1 VVPAVLGAHHLGGP
15 PLTPAARGTAKR
27 RVTKQT
33 RYAPHVTGE
42 VRARARKILSRLEK
56 AYPDW
61 GPTLEFSDPLE
72 LLVATILAAQAQDER
87 INEVTRTVVF
97 PKYRTAADYV
107 AVRAS
112 VLERDLKP
120 TGFFRQKTKAVKGA
134 ALGIVERFGGEVPR
148 DMEGLTSLH
157 GVGRKTAS
165 IVLANAFGVPAIAV
179 DRHVARVAGRLG
191 LTRQTD
197 PDKIEQDL
205 RAVFREKD
213 WVKATW
219 NLVLH
224 GRRIC
229 NPTPRCPECPVI
241 DLCPYPRKT
250 KATSSA
256 SRPIRRA
263 PRGRAAARR

>member
-1 VVPAVLGAHHLGGP
+1 MGVKRTGPKKSAPKKPPAKKA
-15 PLTPAARGTAKR
+15 TPKKRAAKKPYQPK
-27 RVTKQT
+27 VT
-33 RYAPHVTGE
+33 PE
-42 VRARARKILSRLEK
+42 LRARARRILDRLAK
-56 AYPDW
+56 AQPDW

-87 INEVTRTVVF
+87 VNEVTRTVVF

-107 AVRAS
+107 AVQSA

-165 IVLANAFGVPAIAV
+165 IVLANAFGVPAVAV

-191 LTRQTD
+191 LSRQAD

-205 RAVFREKD
+205 RAVFPEKE

-229 NPTPRCPECPVI
+229 NPTPKCPECPVI

-250 KATSSA
+250 KAVSSA
-256 SRPIRRA
+256 SRPTLRA
-263 PRGRAAARR
+263 PQGRAAARR

>member
-1 VVPAVLGAHHLGGP
+1 VKKALPKKRAAKKPYVP
-15 PLTPAARGTAKR
+15 KI
-27 RVTKQT
+27 
-33 RYAPHVTGE
+33 APE
-42 VRARARKILSRLEK
+42 VRARARTILGRLEK

-107 AVRAS
+107 AVRTAA
-112 VLERDLKP
+112 LERDLKP
-120 TGFFRQKTKAVKGA
+120 TGFFRQKAKALKGA

-148 DMEGLTSLH
+148 DMEGLTSLR

-165 IVLANAFGVPAIAV
+165 IVLGNAFGVPTIAV
-179 DRHVARVAGRLG
+179 DRHVARVAARLG
-191 LTRQTD
+191 FTRQTD

-205 RAVFREKD
+205 RTVFPEKD

-219 NLVLH
+219 NLILH

-229 NPTPRCPECPVI
+229 NPTPKCPVCPVI

-250 KATSSA
+250 KAASSA
-256 SRPIRRA
+256 SRATLRPPRVPAATRR
-263 PRGRAAARR
+263 

>member
-1 VVPAVLGAHHLGGP
+1 M
-15 PLTPAARGTAKR
+15 RAKR
-27 RVTKQT
+27 SAPKKRAVKKAYLPKVT
-33 RYAPHVTGE
+33 PE
-42 VRARARKILSRLEK
+42 LRARARTILGRLAK

-61 GPTLEFSDPLE
+61 GPTLEFADPLQ

-87 INEVTRTVVF
+87 INQVTRTVVF

-107 AVRAS
+107 AVKTA

-165 IVLANAFGVPAIAV
+165 IVLANAFGVPSIAV
-179 DRHVARVAGRLG
+179 DRHVARVAARLG
-191 LTRQTD
+191 FTRQTD

-205 RAVFREKD
+205 RAVFRQPD

-219 NLVLH
+219 NLILH

-229 NPTPRCPECPVI
+229 NPTPKCPECPVI

-250 KATSSA
+250 KPSRSA
-256 SRPIRRA
+256 SKAIRR
-263 PRGRAAARR
+263 RS

>member
-1 VVPAVLGAHHLGGP
+1 MKRVAPKKKAVPKKKA
-15 PLTPAARGTAKR
+15 TPRKKVAPKKRAAKKPYVPK
-27 RVTKQT
+27 VT
-33 RYAPHVTGE
+33 PE
-42 VRARARKILSRLEK
+42 LRARARTVLARLEK

-61 GPTLEFSDPLE
+61 GPTLEFADPLQ

-87 INEVTRTVVF
+87 INQVTRTVVF

-107 AVRAS
+107 AVKTA

-179 DRHVARVAGRLG
+179 DRHVARVAARLG
-191 LTRQTD
+191 FSRQTD

-205 RAVFREKD
+205 RTVFRQPD

-219 NLVLH
+219 NLILH

-229 NPTPRCPECPVI
+229 NPTPKCPDCPVI
-241 DLCPYPRKT
+241 ALCPYPRKT
-250 KATSSA
+250 KPVSSA
-256 SRPIRRA
+256 SRAIRR
-263 PRGRAAARR
+263 PS

>member
-1 VVPAVLGAHHLGGP
+1 VKKALPKKRAAKKPYVP
-15 PLTPAARGTAKR
+15 RI
-27 RVTKQT
+27 
-33 RYAPHVTGE
+33 APE
-42 VRARARKILSRLEK
+42 VRARARTILGRLEK

-107 AVRAS
+107 AVRTAA
-112 VLERDLKP
+112 LERDLKP
-120 TGFFRQKTKAVKGA
+120 TGFFRQKAKALKGA

-148 DMEGLTSLH
+148 DMEGLTSLR

-165 IVLANAFGVPAIAV
+165 IVLGNAFGVPTIAV
-179 DRHVARVAGRLG
+179 DRHVARVAARLG
-191 LTRQTD
+191 FTRQTD

-205 RAVFREKD
+205 RTVFPEKD

-219 NLVLH
+219 NLILH

-229 NPTPRCPECPVI
+229 NPTPKCPVCPVI

-250 KATSSA
+250 KAASSA
-256 SRPIRRA
+256 SRATLRPPRVPAATRR
-263 PRGRAAARR
+263 

>member
-1 VVPAVLGAHHLGGP
+1 MPVAKTVAPKRTPKKPYVPKV
-15 PLTPAARGTAKR
+15 TP
-27 RVTKQT
+27 
-33 RYAPHVTGE
+33 E
-42 VRARARKILSRLEK
+42 LRARARKILARLEK

-61 GPTLEFSDPLE
+61 GPTLEFADPLQ

-87 INEVTRTVVF
+87 INEVTRTVIF
-97 PKYRTAADYV
+97 PKYRTAADYAGV
-107 AVRAS
+107 DMAI
-112 VLERDLKP
+112 LQRDLKP
-120 TGFFRQKTKAVKGA
+120 TGFFRQKAKAVKAA
-134 ALGIVERFGGEVPR
+134 ALGIVERFGGQVPR

-191 LTRQTD
+191 LTRQGD

-205 RAVFREKD
+205 RRVFQEKD

-219 NLVLH
+219 NLILH

-229 NPTPRCPECPVI
+229 NPTPKCPVCPVL

-250 KATSSA
+250 KAVRSA
-256 SRPIRRA
+256 SKAIRPRT
-263 PRGRAAARR
+263 RAAATARR

>member
-1 VVPAVLGAHHLGGP
+1 MPATRKTKPYLAKV
-15 PLTPAARGTAKR
+15 TPDL
-27 RVTKQT
+27 
-33 RYAPHVTGE
+33 
-42 VRARARKILSRLEK
+42 RARARKVLGRLEK

-61 GPTLEFSDPLE
+61 GPTLEFADPLQ
-72 LLVATILAAQAQDER
+72 LLVATILAAQARDER

-107 AVRAS
+107 AVEVS

-120 TGFFRQKTKAVKGA
+120 TGFFRQKAKAVKGA

-148 DMEGLTSLH
+148 DMEGLTSLP

-191 LTRQTD
+191 FTRQED
-197 PDKIEQDL
+197 PDKIDQDL
-205 RAVFREKD
+205 RAVFQEKD

-219 NLVLH
+219 NLILH

-229 NPTPRCPECPVI
+229 NPTPKCPACPVI

-250 KATSSA
+250 RAPSSA
-256 SRPIRRA
+256 SRATLRT